1 MLACTSVTPSLQA
14 GWVTPATDATNFADN
29 VFYVYNAATNTK
41 KLNLALSGA
50 TASTEMTLA
59 SNQTANRT
67 ITIPD
72 TTDTLVCLNTS
83 DTLTNK
89 TLITPIISSISNSG
103 TLTLPSSTTD
113 TLVARNTTDTL
124 TNKTIVAQTNTV
136 AASQLMTNAGAG
148 NDVVVKASAP
158 PQSGYVLTATSATA
172 ASWQSLPAAPTLI
185 KGTATLS
192 NSVVSVSNTN
202 VTASSVI
209 ICTYSNVS
217 DPSTQGSLYVNNLVA
232 GSGFK
237 INRNK
242 YGDNNLV
249 MYVIY
254 V

>member
-1 MLACTSVTPSLQA
+1 MEKYNDLTGITVDDPSNTVGASQLQTTTSDVVVSGSAAPTVGQVLACTSVTPSLQA

-89 TLITPIISSISNSG
+89 TLITPVIAVISNGGSV
-103 TLTLPSSTTD
+103 TVPSTTD

-185 KGTATLS
+185 KGTATL
-192 NSVVSVSNTN
+192 V
-202 VTASSVI
+202 
-209 ICTYSNVS
+209 
-217 DPSTQGSLYVNNLVA
+217 
-232 GSGFK
+232 
-237 INRNK
+237 
-242 YGDNNLV
+242 
-249 MYVIY
+249 
-254 V
+254 